1 MNINRYGGTNGVFK
15 LVTIFGN
22 ENKAFDERATAVGL
36 GSFDGLHVGHMTLIN
51 TLISEARI
59 HNLKSVVYTFTK
71 HPENILRKKLF
82 TPLLTTTG
90 KRVRLLGET
99 ALDYIYFDEFDENY
113 SRISPENFIRDIL
126 LDKLK
131 AKTVVAGFNYRFG
144 YRGQGDVN
152 LLKEMGKRYN
162 FKVIIIPPVKVDNE
176 IVSSTAIRGYVARGD
191 MERVFKL
198 LGRHYS
204 ITGEVADGTRMGRR
218 IGFPTANLHPEEY
231 LVMPRNGV
239 YITRTLY
246 NGEFYGSLTNIGVKP
261 TFGGVS
267 KTSVETH
274 ILNFNRDIYKSD
286 IEVFF
291 LAKLRNE
298 KKFGS
303 AGELSEQISR
313 DIQAAMDYFNM
324 DGVKTY

>member
-1 MNINRYGGTNGVFK
+1 MI
-15 LVTIFGN
+15 TIFGE
-22 ENKAFDERATAVGL
+22 ENKTFAEQATAVGL

-51 TLISEARI
+51 TLIAEARI
-59 HNLKSVVYTFTK
+59 HSLKSAVYTFTR
-71 HPENILRKKLF
+71 HPDNILRKKPF
-82 TPLLTTTG
+82 AKLLTTTG
-90 KRVRLLGET
+90 KRIQLLGET
-99 ALDYIYFDEFDENY
+99 ALDYVYFDEFDEDY
-113 SRISPENFIRDIL
+113 SKISPENFVGKIL
-126 LDKLK
+126 LEKLR
-131 AKTVVAGFNYRFG
+131 ARIVVAGFNYRFG

-152 LLKEMGKRYN
+152 LLREMGKKHN

-176 IVSSTAIRGYVARGD
+176 IVSSTAIREYVAKGD
-191 MERVFKL
+191 MERVFRL

-204 ITGEVADGTRMGRR
+204 ITGEVADGAHMGRR

-261 TFGGVS
+261 TFGGES

-274 ILNFNRDIYKSD
+274 ILDFDRDIYKSD

-291 LAKLRNE
+291 LARLRNE

-303 AGELSEQISR
+303 AAELSVQIAR
-313 DIQAAMDYFNM
+313 DIRAAREYFNM
-324 DGVKTY
+324 DSV